1 VEVFEQFILVPNLAR
16 TVDLVAGTNIPDQ
29 RAMGATGLIITVH
42 VPTAGTST
50 LTLRIF
56 GKEPFEGNYYQ
67 INIDVSLVAGRNV
80 IEVCPGVS
88 KQPPGE
94 SASTISTNVKQV
106 VGIAC
111 PDTWNV
117 SFIKGDS
124 SSWTFGAI
132 AQRVP

>member
-1 VEVFEQFILVPNLAR
+1 MEVFEQFILVPNLAR
-16 TVDLVAGTNIPDQ
+16 TADLVAGTNIPDQ

-42 VPTAGTST
+42 VATAGTST

-56 GKEPFEGNYYQ
+56 GKEPFEGTYYQ

-80 IEVCPGVS
+80 TLVCPGVS

-94 SASTISTNVKQV
+94 SASTLSTNVKQV

-117 SFIKGDS
+117 SFIKGDA